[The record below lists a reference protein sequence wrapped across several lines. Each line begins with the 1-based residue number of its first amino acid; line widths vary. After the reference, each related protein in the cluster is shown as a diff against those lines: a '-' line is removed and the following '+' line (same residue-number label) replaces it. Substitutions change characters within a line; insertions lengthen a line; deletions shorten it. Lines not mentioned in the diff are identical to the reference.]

1 MGRDEN
7 VKQIYGHEVIKS
19 ALFNIFYIDG
29 QTQWAIKLN
38 NSLLRCHQ
46 HLDGNRNNY
55 HKSGVLM
62 MEETFVDSLIRVAET
77 IEKDYDFDS
86 EIKIRK
92 QKVNEQIIKDI

>member
-1 MGRDEN
+1 
-7 VKQIYGHEVIKS
+7 
-19 ALFNIFYIDG
+19 
-29 QTQWAIKLN
+29 
-38 NSLLRCHQ
+38 
-46 HLDGNRNNY
+46 
-55 HKSGVLM
+55 M